1 MDRIQICTWTVF
13 AILAIWNFEFVKIES
28 HLFKDTYCDTIKE
41 KVIEAK
47 TEKPHKTF
55 SFLVLTANKKR
66 LPVPPSL
73 STKTLTFSHE
83 KVLTIQNPRGI
94 QIL

>member
-1 MDRIQICTWTVF
+1 MCTWTVF
-13 AILAIWNFEFVKIES
+13 ALLAIWNFEFVKIEF
-28 HLFKDTYCDTIKE
+28 HLFKDTYYDTIKE

-47 TEKPHKTF
+47 TEKPHKAF
-55 SFLVLTANKKR
+55 SFLVFTTNSKH
-66 LPVPPSL
+66 LPVLPSL

-83 KVLTIQNPRGI
+83 KVFTIQNPRGI